1 MSPLA
6 IAFVINIASAPAI
19 ASTSNSYQ
27 RLFFHI
33 VVASYR
39 VGERRTNNSQIAFQ
53 HECSGKQWNKGEFKP
68 VVRVEA
74 FHQSGSVCRSSS
86 RTSSS
91 RRVVRLEDFQ
101 C

>member
-19 ASTSNSYQ
+19 AS

-39 VGERRTNNSQIAFQ
+39 LDERRTNNSQIAFQ